1 VRILWWILIIL
12 FLAAPA
18 RASGTDVRI
27 DVVNLSITPNQLPC
41 DGTSTFTATVTARGW
56 SDDGVSR
63 NCEIRLFDVGLFPDE
78 LDKEPKGT
86 ATIGTVFPS
95 PLPVNPPYTW
105 TLSITI
111 TSLFCTQDCEVT
123 GPSGNS
129 CESDLKIFAYLK
141 VLHGSP
147 FPAKRSNK
155 VPIKCVTSVPTD

>member
-1 VRILWWILIIL
+1 MRILWWILIIL

-95 PLPVNPPYTW
+95 PLPGNPPYTW

-129 CESDLKIFAYLK
+129 YESDPKIFAYLK

-147 FPAKRSNK
+147 FPTKKSNK